1 MKRRECVLLLL
12 KNSGAL
18 LVGLSA
24 APACGRATAALPE
37 MIVYK
42 SPTCGCCKEW
52 VEHAEAAG
60 FPIKVEDLA
69 DVTPQKQ
76 KFGVPDDL
84 ASCHTAV
91 VGDYVIEGHVPADII
106 VDLLARKDKSLRGV
120 AVPGMPAGSPGM
132 EIPGRKDDYD
142 VIGFTAS
149 GQRRVLARR

>member
-1 MKRRECVLLLL
+1 MERRECLLLLL

-18 LVGLSA
+18 MLGASVL
-24 APACGRATAALPE
+24 PACNDAAAVLPE

-52 VEHAEAAG
+52 VEHARAAG
-60 FPIKVEDLA
+60 FPVEVEDLA

-76 KFGVPDDL
+76 KYGVPDDL

-106 VDLLARKDKSLRGV
+106 VELLARNDTSLRGV

-132 EIPGRKDDYD
+132 EIRGRKDDYD